1 MKKEYEINEGTLAV
15 LSVDNKTSKI
25 MEDEQDYVVKQ
36 SSFDVMDHSCRY
48 FGSSYEGRRQGAK
61 EIIGANYKLPIIIED
76 GRNIVFFPTLAAED
90 NECMWIAVNKIK
102 SSPHAVSNTTKII
115 FFNNVSLTVPL
126 SYRSVQNQIFRATRL
141 SYLLKTRKN
150 DK

>member
-90 NECMWIAVNKIK
+90 NECMWIAVNKI
-102 SSPHAVSNTTKII
+102 
-115 FFNNVSLTVPL
+115 
-126 SYRSVQNQIFRATRL
+126 
-141 SYLLKTRKN
+141 
-150 DK
+150 

>member
-102 SSPHAVSNTTKII
+102 SYHPAECNTTKII

>member
-90 NECMWIAVNKIK
+90 NECM
-102 SSPHAVSNTTKII
+102 
-115 FFNNVSLTVPL
+115 
-126 SYRSVQNQIFRATRL
+126 
-141 SYLLKTRKN
+141 
-150 DK
+150 

>member
-76 GRNIVFFPTLAAED
+76 RNERNGR
-90 NECMWIAVNKIK
+90 
-102 SSPHAVSNTTKII
+102 
-115 FFNNVSLTVPL
+115 
-126 SYRSVQNQIFRATRL
+126 Y
-141 SYLLKTRKN
+141 
-150 DK
+150 